1 LKYLIAT
8 IAALVFIACVA
19 KAARS
24 AEAVNITV
32 IDGDTFRASIEL
44 GFGVV
49 LKDQTVRIYKFDA
62 WETAKHRQTLDL
74 SPLEWNEEIR
84 KGISAKFALE
94 KLLKE
99 AKKVEVRE
107 VQGRDPWGR
116 LLLECYADGLHV
128 GDTMTAKGHA
138 RKILV
143 GKEAKPD
150 SPAP

>member
-1 LKYLIAT
+1 VKYLIAT

-24 AEAVNITV
+24 AEAVGITV

-99 AKKVEVRE
+99 AKRVEVRE

-128 GDTMTAKGHA
+128 GDEMTKRGHQ
-138 RKILV
+138 RK
-143 GKEAKPD
+143 
-150 SPAP
+150 

>member
-1 LKYLIAT
+1 MKYLIA
-8 IAALVFIACVA
+8 IIVA
-19 KAARS
+19 VLFLGCIVKAARS

-32 IDGDTFRASIEL
+32 LDGDTFRASIDL

-99 AKKVEVRE
+99 AKRVEVRE
-107 VQGRDPWGR
+107 VQGRDVWGR
-116 LLLECYADGLHV
+116 LLLEVYADGLHV
-128 GDTMTAKGHA
+128 ADTMTAKGHA

-143 GKEAKPD
+143 GTEAKPD